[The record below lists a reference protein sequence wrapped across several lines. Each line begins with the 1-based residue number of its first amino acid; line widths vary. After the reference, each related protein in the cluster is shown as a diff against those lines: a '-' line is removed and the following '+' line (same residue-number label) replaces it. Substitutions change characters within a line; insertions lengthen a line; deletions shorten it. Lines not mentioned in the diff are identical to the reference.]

1 MTAYDH
7 QASRRSLLCSAAAA
21 GIAGLGLT
29 SCAGE
34 DAGWPKSPAAES
46 EAVKVGKPE
55 EVPVGGAKIYREH
68 RLLIAQPR
76 QGEYRAFS
84 AVCTH
89 GGCVLS
95 SVSKLE
101 ANCACHGS
109 VFDANDG
116 SVVRTPATVDLPEY
130 PVEVKGGVLV
140 VGPEA

>member
-1 MTAYDH
+1 M
-7 QASRRSLLCSAAAA
+7 
-21 GIAGLGLT
+21 
-29 SCAGE
+29 E
-34 DAGWPKSPAAES
+34 
-46 EAVKVGKPE
+46 VGKPD

-68 RLLIAQPR
+68 RLLVAQPR
-76 QGEYRAFS
+76 QGEYKAFS

-109 VFDANDG
+109 VFDASDG
-116 SVVRTPATVDLPEY
+116 SVVHTPATVDLPEF